1 MQKLRAKNFLTLTQ
15 KFQKSL
21 QLILG
26 IWVKH
31 RMNEQ
36 FCRWQMEWLGT
47 ASPGATDS
55 SEAKGAREHATF
67 SIQHWWLTKLKG
79 ATCRIT
85 HIQRTFC
92 KVKLEVGVRGEKILF
107 LALLGMLILLPKALK
122 RFSITLGIKFI
133 VPAFSGPDSHSPKC
147 TISKDLHSSPSL
159 WPPCAPRH
167 PNSSCDF
174 PPYLLSQ
181 MTPLSPVG
189 SSPIILSQTAV
200 LHSVS

>member
-21 QLILG
+21 QLTLG
-26 IWVKH
+26 IWVQH

-47 ASPGATDS
+47 ARPGATDS
-55 SEAKGAREHATF
+55 SEAKRAREHATF
-67 SIQHWWLTKLKG
+67 SKQHWWLTKLKG
-79 ATCRIT
+79 ATCRTT

-92 KVKLEVGVRGEKILF
+92 KVKLEVGVRGERILF

-133 VPAFSGPDSHSPKC
+133 VPAFSGPDSRSPKC
-147 TISKDLHSSPSL
+147 TISKDLHSSSSL
-159 WPPCAPRH
+159 WPPYAPCH
-167 PNSSCDF
+167 PNISCDF
-174 PPYLLSQ
+174 PPYFLSQ
-181 MTPLSPVG
+181 MTPLSLV
-189 SSPIILSQTAV
+189 SRTAI